1 MELSPHL
8 RLALLYTKKCTLFSS
23 SKPSCLPHLYF
34 QIDTMQLFYPKG
46 FKGSPLSEYKT
57 GLPLELLMVAEK
69 QKKKRKNLNH
79 LSIKPSQAGFRCSS
93 LELYPYSRDI
103 PSLSPLKQAI

>member
-1 MELSPHL
+1 
-8 RLALLYTKKCTLFSS
+8 
-23 SKPSCLPHLYF
+23 
-34 QIDTMQLFYPKG
+34 MQLFYPKG

-57 GLPLELLMVAEK
+57 GLPLELLMVAGK
-69 QKKKRKNLNH
+69 QKKRKKERKNLNH

-103 PSLSPLKQAI
+103 PSPSPLKRAIPPLVVS